1 MPSEAEG
8 CDKNIW
14 PLESCVCWKTIV
26 EQSLQVYKCCV
37 YICEQHHRQLVFDVN
52 YLVHHMY
59 YPNYT
64 VIFTEPQDND
74 VCSLSQGR
82 QLPL

>member
-1 MPSEAEG
+1 M
-8 CDKNIW
+8 
-14 PLESCVCWKTIV
+14 